1 MPKKKNVEEVVEEV
15 TTVDEVEEVVEE
27 VEEPTVDPEPTAYKK
42 GIVKGC
48 DRLNI
53 RDKAGMDGKRIETVP
68 VKTELTV
75 KPDESTKEWLSVIT
89 PSGKIGFCM
98 KKYVTVK

>member
-15 TTVDEVEEVVEE
+15 TTVDEVEEVVEVVEE
-27 VEEPTVDPEPTAYKK
+27 VEEPTAYKK

-53 RDKAGMDGKRIETVP
+53 RDKASMDGKRIETVP